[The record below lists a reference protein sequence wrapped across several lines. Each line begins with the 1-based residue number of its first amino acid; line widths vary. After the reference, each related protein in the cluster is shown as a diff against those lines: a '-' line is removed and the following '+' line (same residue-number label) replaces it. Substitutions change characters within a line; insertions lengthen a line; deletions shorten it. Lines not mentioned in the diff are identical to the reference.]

1 MTIRREDMKVQSYGT
16 AVAVHRLFELND
28 LIRREAWD
36 IVGMERCERTQ
47 KRTQAEK
54 FMGYRHFVDVI

>member
-1 MTIRREDMKVQSYGT
+1 MAIWREDMKIQSYGSP
-16 AVAVHRLFELND
+16 VAVHRLFELND

-54 FMGYRHFVDVI
+54 FMGDRHSLDVI